1 MSRFLNAYGIS
12 LKSDK
17 VSFDLT
23 NNIRIKVLKKGFEVN
38 IGQLGFRDRV
48 KIMLI
53 FTNTFKYLY
62 RFKGK

>member
-1 MSRFLNAYGIS
+1 MPRLLNAYGIS

-17 VSFDLT
+17 VSFNLT
-23 NNIRIKVLKKGFEVN
+23 NNIRIKVLKKVFEVD

-53 FTNTFKYLY
+53 VTNTLKYLY

>member
-1 MSRFLNAYGIS
+1 MPRLLNAYGIS

-17 VSFDLT
+17 VSFNLT
-23 NNIRIKVLKKGFEVN
+23 NNIRIKVLKKVFEVD

-53 FTNTFKYLY
+53 VTNTLKYLY
-62 RFKGK
+62 RFIGK